1 VNKKRGRFSRVLL
14 AGEIVILGVLVF
26 LIFRAVR
33 NYESVPAASAA
44 GSQAVRSAELTA
56 SQSTGSAASEPAES
70 AASRPAESA
79 AVQPAES
86 AASSQETV
94 LQPVSEAASVSSPE
108 TLTDVNALPAGTVL
122 AENQIDS
129 NHLESYFIS
138 NEIAEGDAVYQRI
151 NQKSYRKND
160 NIGLSDLRYLKV
172 IFRDFNNQIQVGE
185 IIVNAKLSDDFL
197 SIFQE
202 LYQKDYQIRQMHLVD
217 NYWTGEGESTDTASI
232 EDDNTSAFNYRTAT
246 GSSNLSNHA
255 YGCAIDL
262 NPLENPY
269 VVFRDDGSGKVY
281 HAASEAYIYNRSSD
295 TPHVIT
301 HDDFAFQLFQQHGFS
316 WGGDWNNPK
325 DYQHFEKKVS

>member
-1 VNKKRGRFSRVLL
+1 MKKKRGRFSLVLL

-33 NYESVPAASAA
+33 NYESVPAAS
-44 GSQAVRSAELTA
+44 
-56 SQSTGSAASEPAES
+56 QSTGSAASEPAES
-70 AASRPAESA
+70 AA
-79 AVQPAES
+79 VQPAES
-86 AASSQETV
+86 AVSSQETV

-202 LYQKDYQIRQMHLVD
+202 L
-217 NYWTGEGESTDTASI
+217 
-232 EDDNTSAFNYRTAT
+232 
-246 GSSNLSNHA
+246 
-255 YGCAIDL
+255 
-262 NPLENPY
+262 
-269 VVFRDDGSGKVY
+269 
-281 HAASEAYIYNRSSD
+281 
-295 TPHVIT
+295 
-301 HDDFAFQLFQQHGFS
+301 
-316 WGGDWNNPK
+316 
-325 DYQHFEKKVS
+325 